1 MPNLSGSSDGSCIR
15 YVLSRSESGCEG
27 GRRSLTP
34 EELEA
39 RDEARRLLDDKE
51 TYRVLDRFG
60 PRDMTE
66 GTKRD
71 ASR

>member
-1 MPNLSGSSDGSCIR
+1 
-15 YVLSRSESGCEG
+15 VLSRLRQWLRRP
-27 GRRSLTP
+27 RRSLTP

-60 PRDMTE
+60 PRDTTE

-71 ASR
+71 AGR